1 MNSSLGAGCAPLSP
15 VSVVRSQISV
25 SSDRAKEIFVKLFPA
40 ALGLLLFG
48 LAIRTLGAEFS
59 RHPPQKIWQ
68 TVQAIPPRTV
78 AIALI
83 LTAINYV
90 ILTGYDTLALRY
102 ARSPLNYRRSA
113 LVAAIAYAIS
123 NNIGFTFLSGGA
135 IRYRFYRR
143 WGVSAGAIA
152 QVIVFCNFSFWIGL
166 FTVGGLLFTLEPVTA
181 AELLRLPLNMI
192 QPLGALFL
200 GAMAG
205 ILGWSLWGKRA
216 ITLRQWHLPHLP
228 FPIALGQLTVT
239 FADWTSVAA
248 LLYVLLPASFL
259 PSFVSFLGIYLLA
272 KVAGVVSNVPG
283 GLGVFETVI
292 LLSLAPPE
300 ESVAQVLGVF
310 LAYRGIYYLVPLAIA
325 LISWAGYELKI
336 RVNQS

>member
-1 MNSSLGAGCAPLSP
+1 MRTSTPCF
-15 VSVVRSQISV
+15 VVRSPISV
-25 SSDRAKEIFVKLFPA
+25 SSDRAKELFAKLFPP
-40 ALGLLLFG
+40 ALGLVLFG
-48 LAIRTLGAEFS
+48 LAIRTLGTEFQ
-59 RHPPQKIWQ
+59 RHPPQEIWQ
-68 TVQAIPPRTV
+68 TVQAIPTGTV
-78 AIALI
+78 AIALM

-152 QVIVFCNFSFWIGL
+152 QVIVFCNFSFWIGF

-181 AELLRLPLNMI
+181 AELLRLPLTMV

-205 ILGWSLWGKRA
+205 ILGWSFWGKRA
-216 ITLRQWHLPHLP
+216 IKFKQWHLPHLP
-228 FPIALGQLTVT
+228 FPVALGQLAVT

-248 LLYVLLPASFL
+248 LLYVLLPTSLL

-292 LLSLAPPE
+292 LLSLAP
-300 ESVAQVLGVF
+300 SQAQTAQVLGMF

-325 LISWAGYELKI
+325 LVTWASYELNI
-336 RVNQS
+336 RAHQL